1 MRFECRLKNAPAR
14 GWNVAVAGVLGIA
27 ASVALL
33 APAVGQTAG
42 ALVQIT
48 KDDPFVTCTADNVA
62 HQETEIGS
70 VLFPNTAI
78 EPWVAIDPTTQKL
91 LVGHQQDRWNDGGS
105 RGLVGNL
112 STDGGATWSETIPID
127 VSECTG
133 GSFVRASDP
142 WVTFAPNGHAFF
154 SSLVSNPS
162 RTPAFGVSGGGQLV
176 SRSKDGGANWE
187 PPITLITDGANV
199 LNDKNSITADPLDAK
214 FVFTVWDRLV
224 LGASNGAVG
233 SDGVAMAQSRLPGT
247 PASAI
252 GPHPSRG
259 PTLLSRTTD
268 GGDSWETPR
277 VIFDPGVDS
286 QTINNQTV
294 VLPNGDV
301 LVFFSELLSSGVN
314 NIAFVR
320 STDKGFTFDATPT
333 IATDIEV
340 VRTFTPDEHSLVRDA
355 SLLFSVNVNPNVKP
369 DGAIY
374 LVWQDCRFGTNDCL
388 SGTPVDGIAFSQS
401 LDGGKT
407 WSTPV
412 MINKTP
418 SNANVLREQ
427 AFIPAITSAGN
438 GELIVTYYDFRND
451 TSAAGQELVDYFA
464 VFCTPATADCTSAAN
479 WKNELQLTTGSIL
492 SFNILDA
499 PNAAGHFLGDY
510 MGLVASGLNVWPV
523 FGAVTGHN
531 LTADFT
537 SKITLPTT
545 MAGKH

>member
-1 MRFECRLKNAPAR
+1 M
-14 GWNVAVAGVLGIA
+14 
-27 ASVALL
+27 L
-33 APAVGQTAG
+33 APAVAQTVG
-42 ALVQIT
+42 PLVQIT
-48 KDDPFVTCTADNVA
+48 ADDPFATCTADNVA
-62 HQETEIGS
+62 QQEKSIGS
-70 VLFPNTAI
+70 ILFSNTAI
-78 EPWVAIDPTTQKL
+78 EPWVAVDTSTDPPGL

-105 RGLVGNL
+105 RGLVGNR
-112 STDGGATWSETIPID
+112 STDGGSTWKETIPGG

-133 GSFVRASDP
+133 GSLVRASDP
-142 WVTFAPNGHAFF
+142 WVTFSPKGHAFF

-176 SRSKDGGANWE
+176 SRSTDHGATWE
-187 PPITLITDGANV
+187 APITLITDGANV
-199 LNDKNSITADPLDAK
+199 LNDKNSITADPLDEN

-233 SDGVAMAQSRLPGT
+233 SDGVAIAQSRLPGT
-247 PASAI
+247 PANAI

-259 PTLLSRTTD
+259 PTLLSRTTN

-333 IATDIEV
+333 IATNIEV

-355 SLLFSVNVNPNVKP
+355 SLLFSVNVDPNVKP

-374 LVWQDCRFGTNDCL
+374 LVWQDCRFGTHDCG
-388 SGTPVDGIAFSQS
+388 SATPVDDVAFIQS
-401 LDGGKT
+401 LDAGKT
-407 WSTPV
+407 WSAPA

-418 SNANVLREQ
+418 QDLGNPLRQQ
-427 AFIPAITSAGN
+427 AFIPAITSAGD
-438 GELIVTYYDFRND
+438 GTLAVTYYDFRND
-451 TSAAGQELVDYFA
+451 VSTAGEELVDYFA
-464 VFCTPATADCTSAAN
+464 VFCTAATADCTDARN
-479 WKNELQLTTGSIL
+479 WKNERRLTTGPISH
-492 SFNILDA
+492 FNILDA

-510 MGLVASGLNVWPV
+510 MGLVASGSNVTPV

-537 SKITLPTT
+537 RMITLP
-545 MAGKH
+545 H